1 MMKGWLVGWRW
12 TWPRPR
18 DDMGVGTGRYG
29 YGMRKG
35 GMERGKEGR
44 QEGRKVWKN
53 EQHVKHERKPSKW
66 E

>member
-1 MMKGWLVGWRW
+1 MRKE
-12 TWPRPR
+12 
-18 DDMGVGTGRYG
+18 GREG
-29 YGMRKG
+29 GGREEGGMREG
-35 GMERGKEGR
+35 ERGKEGR